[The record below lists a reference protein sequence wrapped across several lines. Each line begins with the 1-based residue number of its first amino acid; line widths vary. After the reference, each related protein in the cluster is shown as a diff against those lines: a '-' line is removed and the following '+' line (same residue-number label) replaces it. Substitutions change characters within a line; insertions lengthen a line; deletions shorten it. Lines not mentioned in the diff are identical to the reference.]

1 MAQRSISSFFFKGPA
16 PVGAGAP
23 ATAVAADAT
32 SQPAAANDAAAAD
45 APEIGT
51 LKRKRE
57 ASGDEGPRRDQT
69 PGTGTPG
76 RSDDHG
82 VSTTGASVSPETRA
96 EMLGAT
102 AERDPRR
109 RDAMRERLGETV
121 GKSESKRREV
131 RERFKWLDAKHV
143 VDDKGRDPSHAEYDA
158 NTVRVPPDLKLSASQ
173 KQYWDVK
180 SKFRDVVLFLKVGK
194 FYELYEDDAEIGC
207 AALDWKMTVSGV
219 GHCRQVGCPE
229 SGVDAATAELVRRGY
244 KVGRIEQMET
254 AAEAKAR
261 TGSATAVIRRELLS
275 VTSPAT
281 AVDGDLPCVLTSHA
295 SASSMDATAAHLL
308 VIA

>member
-32 SQPAAANDAAAAD
+32 SPPAAANDAAAAD

-96 EMLGAT
+96 
-102 AERDPRR
+102 
-109 RDAMRERLGETV
+109 
-121 GKSESKRREV
+121 
-131 RERFKWLDAKHV
+131 
-143 VDDKGRDPSHAEYDA
+143 
-158 NTVRVPPDLKLSASQ
+158 
-173 KQYWDVK
+173 
-180 SKFRDVVLFLKVGK
+180 
-194 FYELYEDDAEIGC
+194 
-207 AALDWKMTVSGV
+207 
-219 GHCRQVGCPE
+219 
-229 SGVDAATAELVRRGY
+229 
-244 KVGRIEQMET
+244 
-254 AAEAKAR
+254 
-261 TGSATAVIRRELLS
+261 
-275 VTSPAT
+275 
-281 AVDGDLPCVLTSHA
+281 
-295 SASSMDATAAHLL
+295 
-308 VIA
+308 